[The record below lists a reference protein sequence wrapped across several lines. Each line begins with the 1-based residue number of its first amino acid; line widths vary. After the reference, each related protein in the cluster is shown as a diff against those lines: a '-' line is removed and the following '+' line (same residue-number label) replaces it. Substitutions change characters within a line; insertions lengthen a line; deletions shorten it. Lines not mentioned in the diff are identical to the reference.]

1 MDCDLHCRAAR
12 FLRRA
17 FLLRRRAFLL
27 RPRAFLAAIAVA
39 AAVVV
44 AAPPSRAQEFT
55 MKFATLTINDVQH
68 EFIKLFKAEL
78 EKATNNRIKVDI
90 YPAGQLGSAARQA
103 EGLRLGTIEA
113 ASGPAELFV
122 GADPRFQGLAMAG
135 LFKDLAHVQR
145 AILVPEVRQAIS
157 DVAASR
163 GLVFLGGMVFDTQSF
178 GFRTPVTK
186 LADFAGKRIRVLAS
200 EGEQAQ
206 VNALGGASVPMSL
219 GEVLPALTQGTIDGA
234 NSGRPVFVAFKYY
247 DGAPNLLDTHLWAI
261 VSINLVSKVWF
272 DRLPADLK
280 KAVMDANGKVEPE
293 AQKWGAAQLTELT
306 GAWKEHGGKITTLS
320 PEEQQEAEG
329 RVTKAIQPV
338 LDKSAPLKE
347 FYGKIK
353 AGAATVQ

>member
-1 MDCDLHCRAAR
+1 MACRR
-12 FLRRA
+12 DWSTPLGHFRRA
-17 FLLRRRAFLL
+17 
-27 RPRAFLAAIAVA
+27 AVA
-39 AAVVV
+39 ALAV
-44 AAPPSRAQEFT
+44 AAGATLAAGSSPAQDFT

-68 EFIKLFKAEL
+68 EYIKMYKAEL

-90 YPAGQLGSAARQA
+90 YPAGQLGAAPRQA

-135 LFKDLAHVQR
+135 LFKDLEHVRR
-145 AILVPEVRQAIS
+145 AILVPQVRQAVS

-163 GLVFLGGMVFDTQSF
+163 GLVLLGIIVYDTQSF
-178 GFRTPVTK
+178 VFKAPVSK

-206 VNALGGASVPMSL
+206 VNALGGAAVPMSL
-219 GEVLPALTQGTIDGA
+219 GEVLPALHQGTIDGV
-234 NSGRPVFVAFKYY
+234 NSGIPVFVAFKYY
-247 DGAPNLLDTHLWAI
+247 DGATNLLDTHLWAI
-261 VSINLVSKVWF
+261 VTVNLVSKVWY

-280 KAVMDANGKVEPE
+280 QAVMDAGAKVEPE
-293 AQKWGAAQLTELT
+293 AHKWVAGRLVQDTNT
-306 GAWKEHGGKITTLS
+306 WKEKGGKIVTLS
-320 PEEQQEAEG
+320 PAEQQEAER
-329 RVTKAIQPV
+329 RVSAAIVPV

-347 FYGKIK
+347 FYNKIK